1 MMSGRDLVAEARAL
15 DAEARRHKR
24 EERRHRMAA
33 RDAREKLAAIERECA
48 RLGITLSIHT
58 GEGNAPWPKTPS
70 SISTR

>member
-1 MMSGRDLVAEARAL
+1 MSGRDLAAEARDL

-48 RLGITLSIHT
+48 RLGITLSINS
-58 GEGNAPWPKTPS
+58 GEGTVPWPKTS
-70 SISTR
+70 SSTSIR